1 MKIYAI
7 FSVLFGLTFA
17 LVSERSSMNRCGI
30 FDQEL
35 LSGKETDAVGEV
47 IYANGNLRSFVYYW
61 SYIFQVIQILSYFLI
76 ALYSC
81 YFAWKRLR
89 REGMKP
95 EVRMMFI
102 KKQIAYV
109 IVNLLMWVCFFIM
122 PYIGCT
128 SCGSRNPI
136 RR

>member
-1 MKIYAI
+1 M
-7 FSVLFGLTFA
+7 LMGTL
-17 LVSERSSMNRCGI
+17 
-30 FDQEL
+30 DL
-35 LSGKETDAVGEV
+35 LCTIGPSKSPILKHHVC
-47 IYANGNLRSFVYYW
+47 S
-61 SYIFQVIQILSYFLI
+61 IFQVIQILSYFLI

-109 IVNLLMWVCFFIM
+109 IVNLMMWVCFFINAIYRLYLLRFKK
-122 PYIGCT
+122 PDQKIVKWVE
-128 SCGSRNPI
+128 
-136 RR
+136 

>member
-1 MKIYAI
+1 M
-7 FSVLFGLTFA
+7 
-17 LVSERSSMNRCGI
+17 
-30 FDQEL
+30 
-35 LSGKETDAVGEV
+35 
-47 IYANGNLRSFVYYW
+47 
-61 SYIFQVIQILSYFLI
+61 IQILSYFLI

-109 IVNLLMWVCFFIM
+109 IVNLMMWVCFFINAIYRLYLLRFKKPDQKIVKWVEYIQTLSILSAIITGLLFAGIRFFE
-122 PYIGCT
+122 PYLLFLIKK
-128 SCGSRNPI
+128 
-136 RR
+136 